1 MPFRPSV
8 TAGGAYN
15 TTNVEEIFVCLSNV
29 MRIAS
34 LIGQKLNTSQICGL
48 LAAFLILLTGLLI
61 SSLTYTHLETQLSAK
76 LRQDAQR
83 QLQRLTVALAP
94 SLLRQDR
101 ISISLTLSD
110 WSKGPE
116 IDAIRVLN
124 ASQQVIAESGR
135 PSPDSIEISQ
145 PVTQDNLSIG
155 LLRADINLSSAEQT
169 ARRYFALGLIASALA
184 ALLAALVVYQLSE
197 RYLHYLRQLQQRL
210 SNWQEGKDL
219 LHLPPPPLLSDL
231 KQLHST
237 LNNIAIKEQQQRA
250 MQEALGRFISAPPAT
265 GELLR
270 YHECA
275 LLFIEIQDLE
285 ILQNRLSAEQLS
297 KTLNQYHR
305 LLSHAAKLY
314 NGKLDRYLGDG
325 VVMLFGM
332 SRDPQSGHGN
342 EALHC
347 LYAAQLFLGLI
358 THLRDHDSK
367 TLPVEFRVAAHW
379 GPVLMA
385 PLSDDEQIQC
395 SLIGDT
401 VHWASHLATSG
412 EERRLL
418 VSQELLSHIP
428 QDAGIAW
435 EEGPMVS
442 DLHGRE
448 QASYWL
454 NSLAEKNQLLIQ
466 RQIKHITAMTENA

>member
-1 MPFRPSV
+1 
-8 TAGGAYN
+8 
-15 TTNVEEIFVCLSNV
+15 

-34 LIGQKLNTSQICGL
+34 LIGQKMNTSQICGL
-48 LAAFLILLTGLLI
+48 FAAILILLTGLLI
-61 SSLTYTHLETQLSAK
+61 STLTYIHLETQLSAR

-101 ISISLTLSD
+101 ISINLTLND

-124 ASQQVIAESGR
+124 ANHQVIAESGR
-135 PSPDSIEISQ
+135 PTPGSTELSQ

-155 LLRADINLSSAEQT
+155 LLRADINLNSATQT
-169 ARRYFALGLIASALA
+169 ARRYLALGLIASALA
-184 ALLAALVVYQLSE
+184 ALLAALIVYQLSE
-197 RYLHYLRQLQQRL
+197 RYLHYLRQLQLRL
-210 SNWQEGKDL
+210 QHWQEGKDL
-219 LHLPPPPLLSDL
+219 LHLPPPPFLSDL
-231 KQLHST
+231 QQLHST
-237 LNNIAIKEQQQRA
+237 LNKIAQQEQQQRA
-250 MQEALGRFISAPPAT
+250 IQDALGRFISVTPGS
-265 GELLR
+265 GELLH
-270 YHECA
+270 YHNCA

-285 ILQNRLSAEQLS
+285 ILQSRLSAEQLS
-297 KTLNQYHR
+297 NTLNQYHR

-332 SRDPQSGHGN
+332 SGDTQSGHEH

-358 THLRDHDSK
+358 SHLRDHDNK
-367 TLPVEFRVAAHW
+367 TLPIEFRVAAHW

-385 PLSDDEQIQC
+385 PLTDDEQIQC

-418 VSQELLSHIP
+418 VSQELLAHIP
-428 QDAGIAW
+428 QDAGIVW

-454 NSLAEKNQLLIQ
+454 NSLAEKNQSLIK
-466 RQIKHITAMTENA
+466 RQIKHITAMTESA